1 MKRKKIV
8 MYSIVVFFIL
18 LIIGIGYLIYINV
31 NYNKNQ
37 IDISEYTPEQE
48 ITDDQLRNTVI
59 SLYFLNKET
68 NVLEEERRQTDSKI
82 LLENPYKYLIELL
95 IQGPENQDLVKII
108 PEGTKI
114 VDAKINNGIVSLK
127 FSEKFSNNEETII
140 NSIEKTLKQL
150 NEVVSIE
157 ILNNQ

>member
-114 VDAKINNGIVSLK
+114 VDAKINNGIVSLE